1 MSKKFISPM
10 HAAGADA
17 GLSGTSSLGRTAA
30 WPRGCV
36 SNGSPTHTRC
46 CNTNLKQLCSQV
58 CIVLS
63 AERTVAADS
72 SFSRFWVEGI
82 EAKTSSFLFMG
93 DLGVP
98 PSCPTRACVVVV
110 RSCIR
115 APSRKRLRESLRQQ
129 IPCRVVCCHRADA
142 ATDAD
147 ADAAAGGN
155 RCYALTNRRPAA
167 QSTCTCRPL

>member
-1 MSKKFISPM
+1 MRARM
-10 HAAGADA
+10 QV
-17 GLSGTSSLGRTAA
+17 RTA
-30 WPRGCV
+30 
-36 SNGSPTHTRC
+36 SPQMRLFLLLPGTFYWTIGTACSLRFQQALVRLLQIKTR
-46 CNTNLKQLCSQV
+46 
-58 CIVLS
+58 
-63 AERTVAADS
+63 
-72 SFSRFWVEGI
+72 

-115 APSRKRLRESLRQQ
+115 TPSRKRLRESLRQQ

-147 ADAAAGGN
+147 ADADTGGH
-155 RCYALTNRRPAA
+155 RCYALTNRRPAV
-167 QSTCTCRPL
+167 QSTCTCRPS